1 MKKVLFPLVASAMLF
16 TACKN
21 ETKEYVASNTESAI
35 AEGIGASA
43 LMHKDLAATEK
54 QVVVVPSEKVVYVNS
69 SSNEAKVTKKKGMS
83 KAAKGAII
91 GGTAGAVT
99 VGLITKSGKGAV
111 VGGIIGAGTGYIIG
125 RKQDKKD
132 GRVQ

>member
-1 MKKVLFPLVASAMLF
+1 MKKIMLLALAVPVLM

-21 ETKEYVASNTESAI
+21 ESSSGSGSVESITAAAIRLGNEQEDVAQQMTERY
-35 AEGIGASA
+35 
-43 LMHKDLAATEK
+43 AA
-54 QVVVVPSEKVVYVNS
+54 QQQKVIYVNS
-69 SSNEAKVTKKKGMS
+69 SSNEAQVTKKRGMS

-99 VGLITKSGKGAV
+99 VGVITKSGKGAV
-111 VGGIIGAGTGYIIG
+111 IGGVLGAGAGYIIG
-125 RKQDKKD
+125 RKKDKRD

>member
-1 MKKVLFPLVASAMLF
+1 MKKIMFLLLATPVLM

-21 ETKEYVASNTESAI
+21 NQSSGPGSVESITAAAIRLGNEQQDVAQQMNERY
-35 AEGIGASA
+35 
-43 LMHKDLAATEK
+43 AA
-54 QVVVVPSEKVVYVNS
+54 QQQQRVVYVNS
-69 SSNEAKVTKKKGMS
+69 STNEAKVTKKRGMS

-99 VGLITKSGKGAV
+99 VGVITKSGKGAV
-111 VGGIIGAGTGYIIG
+111 IGGVLGAGAGYIIG
-125 RKQDKKD
+125 RKKDKRD

>member
-1 MKKVLFPLVASAMLF
+1 MKKVLFPFVASVMLF

-21 ETKEYVASNTESAI
+21 ESRDYVASESAI
-35 AEGIGASA
+35 AEGIGAGA
-43 LMHKDLAATEK
+43 LMHKELAVTEK
-54 QVVVVPSEKVVYVNS
+54 KVVVPTERVVYVNS

-99 VGLITKSGKGAV
+99 GGIITKSGKGAV